1 MAIPRNSLG
10 AFLRQAKSSLK
21 KAIDQK
27 EKVTLV
33 IGNESADLDS
43 ITSSI
48 LYAYIKSITHST
60 KSPATLH
67 IPLLNIPKVDINL
80 RPELLALLPHAN
92 IQQDHLITLDD
103 LPDLANIKETLVPES
118 TRWILVDHN
127 ALQGK
132 LGAIYADRVVGVIDH
147 HADEGKVP
155 KDTGDEPRIITT
167 SGSCTSLIVNH
178 CREAWDSLSSGT
190 SSTGAAQA
198 QGDTLME
205 DEAVSSLWDAQ
216 VAQLAL
222 ASVVIDTM
230 NLEDEHKTTQHDK
243 DAVKYLEAKIN
254 QCAKIGAQFDRSAFF
269 KEINDAKK
277 DLNSLSVEEI
287 LRKDY
292 KQWTENGLNLGT
304 SAVVQPIS
312 FLKSK
317 INEDKNDDSFLP
329 LLHTAKKFA
338 QERDLCIFSIMTAYE
353 AEDGNF
359 AREVAVLAVD
369 ERGFIACKKF
379 ADSSSQKLQLDEED
393 ADQSGEHWFHIWKQ
407 GNLSASRKQ
416 VAPLLREAMSG

>member
-1 MAIPRNSLG
+1 M
-10 AFLRQAKSSLK
+10 
-21 KAIDQK
+21 
-27 EKVTLV
+27 
-33 IGNESADLDS
+33 
-43 ITSSI
+43 
-48 LYAYIKSITHST
+48 
-60 KSPATLH
+60 
-67 IPLLNIPKVDINL
+67 DINL

-103 LPDLANIKETLVPES
+103 LPDLANIKEALISES

-155 KDTGDEPRIITT
+155 RDTGDEPRVVES

-205 DEAVSSLWDAQ
+205 DEAVTSLWDAQ

-230 NLEDEHKTTQHDK
+230 NLEDEHKTTQHDR

-254 QCAKIGAQFDRSAFF
+254 QCAKIGARFDRNAFF
-269 KEINDAKK
+269 EEINDAKK
-277 DLNSLSVEEI
+277 DLNSLTLEEI

-292 KQWTENGLNLGT
+292 KQWTENGFNLGT

-317 INEDKNDDSFLP
+317 INDDKYDTSYLP
-329 LLHTAKKFA
+329 LLHAAKKFA
-338 QERDLCIFSIMTAYE
+338 QERDLCIFSIMTAFE
-353 AEDGNF
+353 TEDGNF
-359 AREVAVLAVD
+359 AREVAVLAID
-369 ERGFIACKKF
+369 ERGFAACKKF
-379 ADSSSQKLQLDEED
+379 ADSSSQKLQLDEKD
-393 ADQSGEHWFHIWKQ
+393 ADENGKHWFHIWKQ